1 MKIGLPKSLGNWKL
15 GFALALTTALFWGIL
30 PIALKVAL
38 TELDAWT
45 ITWCRFAGAAL
56 AVGLW
61 LAFRRELPLSALR
74 DRKVWRWLLPG
85 CLGLIGNYVL
95 YVLGL
100 RYTSPAVTQ
109 VVMQIAPI
117 LLLVFGMF
125 VFGERFS
132 RLQWFGFAV
141 LVIGLAVFFNRRLPE
156 LINPAAGWSFG
167 ILLLVFSSI
176 SWAIY
181 GVSQKQLLQ
190 HLDSAQILFL
200 VYLGAAVILLPTT
213 TLNALLHL
221 HRPAYIALFFGVLN
235 TVVAYG
241 AFGMALEVWEVSRVS
256 SVAASAPLF
265 TVAGSLI
272 GAHLAFSWV
281 TPEALNALSLAGAFS
296 VVAGSMISALGSRR
310 KKQASRAS

>member
-1 MKIGLPKSLGNWKL
+1 MQKSLGNWKL
-15 GFALALTTALFWGIL
+15 GFALALTTAVFWGVL

-45 ITWCRFAGAAL
+45 ITWCRFAGAML

-61 LAFRRELPLSALR
+61 LALRRQLPGGQLR
-74 DRKVWRWLLPG
+74 NRNVWRWLLPG
-85 CLGLIGNYVL
+85 CLGLTGNYVL
-95 YVLGL
+95 YSLGL
-100 RYTSPAVTQ
+100 RYTSPAVAQ

-125 VFGERFS
+125 VFHERFS

-141 LVIGLAVFFNRRLPE
+141 LVIGLAVFFNRRLPQ
-156 LINPAAGWSFG
+156 LINPAEGWSFG
-167 ILLLVFSSI
+167 ILLLVFSAI

-181 GVSQKQLLQ
+181 GLSQKQLLQ
-190 HLDSAQILFL
+190 YFDSAQILFL
-200 VYLGAAVILLPTT
+200 VYAGAALILLPTT
-213 TLNALLHL
+213 TLSGLLHL
-221 HRPAYIALFFGVLN
+221 HRPALVALLFGMVN

-272 GAHLAFSWV
+272 GLNLAFAWV
-281 TPEALNALSLAGAFS
+281 PPEALNTLSLLGAS
-296 VVAGSMISALGSRR
+296 CVVAGSVISALGSRR
-310 KKQASRAS
+310 KPASNRVS

>member
-1 MKIGLPKSLGNWKL
+1 MQKSLGNWKL
-15 GFALALTTALFWGIL
+15 GFALALTTAVFWGIL

-38 TELDAWT
+38 TELDPWT
-45 ITWCRFAGAAL
+45 ITWCRFAGAML

-61 LAFRRELPLSALR
+61 LVFRRGRPGVQR
-74 DRKVWRWLLPG
+74 GRPQVWRWRWLIPG
-85 CLGLIGNYVL
+85 CLGLTGNYVL
-95 YVLGL
+95 YSLGL
-100 RYTSPAVTQ
+100 RYTSPAVAQ

-125 VFGERFS
+125 VFHERFS

-156 LINPAAGWSFG
+156 LINPGAGWSFG
-167 ILLLVFSSI
+167 ILLLVFSAV

-181 GVSQKQLLQ
+181 GVSQKQLLRD
-190 HLDSAQILFL
+190 LDSAQILFL
-200 VYLGAAVILLPTT
+200 VYTGATLILLPTA
-213 TLNALLHL
+213 TLGALLNI
-221 HRPAYIALFFGVLN
+221 HRPAFIALLFGVLN

-265 TVAGSLI
+265 TVVASTI
-272 GAHLAFSWV
+272 GASLAFSWV
-281 TPEALNALSLAGAFS
+281 TPEGLNALSLLGAFC
-296 VVAGSMISALGSRR
+296 VVAGSVISALGSRR
-310 KKQASRAS
+310 RALSSRAS